1 MARAGR
7 AATGLVSVLMILV
20 LAGCGSS
27 SDSGA
32 VTGVSSSDNDGYNG
46 IFMHHDAYSVPDVTL
61 TDTNGKPFD
70 LAKQTRRTL
79 VFFGYTS
86 CPDVCQVVMST
97 IASAM
102 TRLSDAERK
111 RLQVAFI
118 TTDPAR
124 DTRSA
129 LRTYLDRF
137 DPSFVGVT
145 GPLTQ
150 TEALA
155 KPMDIFIEHGRKLP
169 SGGYDV
175 NHGTVVVAVEDAAG
189 DLVWTAGTSPADM
202 AEDLEKILAADK

>member
-1 MARAGR
+1 MARSGR
-7 AATGLVSVLMILV
+7 AASGLVSVLMILV

-32 VTGVSSSDNDGYNG
+32 VTGVSSSDDDGYNG
-46 IFMHHDAYSVPDVTL
+46 IFLHHDAYAVPDVTL
-61 TDTNGKPFD
+61 TDTEGKPFD
-70 LAKQTRRTL
+70 LAKQGRRTL
-79 VFFGYTS
+79 VFFGYTN

-145 GPLTQ
+145 GPLKQ
-150 TEALA
+150 TKALA
-155 KPMDIFIEHGRKLP
+155 KPMDIFIEHGKKLP

-175 NHGTVVVAVEDAAG
+175 NHGTVVVAVENAAG

-202 AEDLEKILAADK
+202 AEDLEKILAADS